1 MSVNRNA
8 GDLLSLS
15 TRWNEYTTSSAVI
28 ALPLA
33 NFAPERSLNVMSHC
47 VPESLISQLCAR
59 AGLMVERSAPSN
71 FTSVS
76 YALWASRT
84 PVNSYATAGSSEIRS
99 LVSAYQTSVLA
110 APPVACGVGLPAL
123 GGGWLHAAATSSAMT
138 KTMDERRYDMNV
150 PPPAGKS
157 SDEPSTGGS
166 ADGQSAHGSRLRG
179 GCGKAW
185 RQSRPH
191 LRDTPARVQDLQRF
205 RQHKAEQTDA
215 EDRRRVG
222 RETQRDDRRDHP
234 GKHRVEDRDHR
245 GRAGDDLRQPEEP
258 AATRLHAHGDAHSA
272 QIVVRAHHEE
282 PLEIRREL
290 EVCRPDAVHADDA
303 DRLVV
308 IRSAEADG
316 RCHADEEH
324 DRQDDQSEEGEGVA
338 EGRGLRHQRQ
348 RHDRSRE
355 CRQEHPRAAERLV
368 PGKRARR
375 EQAPVFGGQ
384 DLEPHRGR
392 DHIGVAGVRRA
403 RVRTGLGTDAR
414 AGEAALERHR
424 ADLPQPPYPTGSRM
438 SPLVVR

>member
-1 MSVNRNA
+1 MPPIVKVKIERKPCGLAVFGRLTTTVLGSVALMLSVLSCAMSVKRKA
-8 GDLLSLS
+8 GDLFSLMA
-15 TRWNEYTTSSAVI
+15 RWNEYTTSSAVS

-33 NFAPERSLNVMSHC
+33 NLAPDFSLKVMSQ
-47 VPESLISQLCAR
+47 VAPLSLMSQLCAR

-110 APPVACGVGLPAL
+110 APPVACGVGLLAL

-138 KTMDERRYDMNV
+138 KRMGERRCDMNV

-157 SDEPSTGGS
+157 SDEPSTGGT
-166 ADGQSAHGSRLRG
+166 ADGQSAHGSRLRDG
-179 GCGKAW
+179 RGKAW

-205 RQHKAEQTDA
+205 CQHKAEQTDA

-222 RETQRDDRRDHP
+222 PETQRDDRRDHP

-282 PLEIRREL
+282 PLEVRREL
-290 EVCRPDAVHADDA
+290 EVCRPDAVHADHA
-303 DRLVV
+303 GRLVV
-308 IRSAEADG
+308 IRRSEAYR

-324 DRQDDQSEEGEGVA
+324 HRQDDQSEEG
-338 EGRGLRHQRQ
+338 
-348 RHDRSRE
+348 
-355 CRQEHPRAAERLV
+355 
-368 PGKRARR
+368 
-375 EQAPVFGGQ
+375 
-384 DLEPHRGR
+384 
-392 DHIGVAGVRRA
+392 
-403 RVRTGLGTDAR
+403 
-414 AGEAALERHR
+414 
-424 ADLPQPPYPTGSRM
+424 
-438 SPLVVR
+438 